1 MTSKDNHSFAA
12 DCYEK
17 FHLELTR
24 FLGKA
29 VSKQTDLQD
38 LSQEIYLRVLRV
50 KNPDMILSPRSYLYK
65 IAIHVIDEW
74 RNSSREQ
81 YTHISNKT
89 EMMDKPQE
97 LLSKYSASQPTEP
110 ILAIELNNA
119 LKSLPPI
126 YAQTILM
133 KWHYG
138 MNYKEISTQLKVT
151 ERQVKRYIVKG
162 YAALRIKLERTHG
175 DDHE

>member
-1 MTSKDNHSFAA
+1 MSSQDNDSFAA
-12 DCYEK
+12 ECYK
-17 FHLELTR
+17 RFNVELTR

-29 VSKQTDLQD
+29 VSKKNDLQD

-50 KNPDMILSPRSYLYK
+50 KNPDLILSPRSYLYK

-81 YTHISNKT
+81 YTHIS
-89 EMMDKPQE
+89 DKPTIMDQPPE
-97 LLSKYSASQPTEP
+97 LLSKYTPNQPTEP
-110 ILAIELNNA
+110 ALAIELGNA
-119 LKSLPPI
+119 LNSLPQI

-138 MNYKEISTQLKVT
+138 MNYQEIAAELNVT

-162 YAALRIKLERTHG
+162 YAALRIKLEQPNG
-175 DDHE
+175 GSHE

>member
-1 MTSKDNHSFAA
+1 MTAKDNNSFAQ

-17 FHLELTR
+17 FHVELTR

-50 KNPDMILSPRSYLYK
+50 KNPDLILSPRSYLYK

-81 YTHISNKT
+81 YTHVSNKA
-89 EMMDKPQE
+89 EMMDKPPE
-97 LLSKYSASQPTEP
+97 LLSKYSANRPTEP
-110 ILAIELNNA
+110 ILAIELNHA
-119 LKSLPPI
+119 LKSLPKI

-138 MNYKEISTQLKVT
+138 MNYKEISTALNVT

-162 YAALRIKLERTHG
+162 YAALRIKLEQSNG
-175 DDHE
+175 ACHE